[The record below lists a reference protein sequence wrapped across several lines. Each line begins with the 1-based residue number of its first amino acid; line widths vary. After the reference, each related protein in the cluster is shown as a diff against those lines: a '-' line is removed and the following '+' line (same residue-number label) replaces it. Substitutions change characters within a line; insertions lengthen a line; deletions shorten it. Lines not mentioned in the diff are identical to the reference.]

1 MTRIPYPKRKTT
13 SILVAGAVAVLF
25 GGCGGGGGGGSSDA
39 PPAPTPQTLS
49 GTAAIGRPLA
59 RSPVYLKDA
68 KGAMKSAYTDEGGK
82 FSFDVTGLTAPF
94 ILRSQDEGLYSYAG
108 EAGTTNLTPFTTI
121 ITGIAAGDNPQKV
134 YDTPRSL
141 NIDQAMQALRDLLKP
156 ALKQLGVAETVDL
169 MRTAFDANG
178 TGLDAVIDAIRIA
191 PPPSNSNVLTVTNAF
206 TNTVIATATVN
217 AANDVSITDAID
229 ANEAAVVPSGS
240 LTKKKYF
247 VYVDT
252 DGSGP
257 EVPRGPFMLDLTEDG
272 QGRISGAIVVVEGDT
287 GDMKSVPF
295 GGTRTGTAL
304 RLTAQAIA
312 CSNTQATN
320 EDGTV
325 VLDLTESSGT
335 LAGELKQYLRPG
347 DTCEGLTRNA
357 DGSYSIAFTGE
368 DVTNATAANL
378 AGTYDIYA
386 TPNGNYSEEGP
397 ATLRLQQNG
406 SGIEATLEFT
416 DDTGKTRT
424 VSGSGSVY
432 GAYGILRLP
441 VIICSDTCLP
451 NGTCP
456 EAENATFFGR
466 FENGR
471 LAGWYGDGVPPGDRC
486 KAIPHDPS
494 PTPQTTDAQGV
505 WRAVKK

>member
-1 MTRIPYPKRKTT
+1 MTRTHYPKRKTT
-13 SILVAGAVAVLF
+13 SLLVAGALAVLF
-25 GGCGGGGGGGSSDA
+25 GGCGGGGGSE
-39 PPAPTPQTLS
+39 PPPGPTPQTLS

-59 RSPVYLKDA
+59 RSPIYLKDA
-68 KGAMKSAYTDEGGK
+68 RGAMKSAYTDDDGK

-108 EAGTTNLTPFTTI
+108 EAGTTNLTPFTTL
-121 ITGIAAGDNPQKV
+121 ITGIAAGDDPQKV

-178 TGLDAVIDAIRIA
+178 TGLDAVIDAIRIP

-206 TNTVIATATVN
+206 TGAVVATATVN
-217 AANDVSITDAID
+217 GANDVTVTDPID
-229 ANEAAVVPSGS
+229 ASEAATMPSGG

-247 VYVDT
+247 VYVDP

-257 EVPRGPFMLDLTEDG
+257 ELSMGPFMLDLTEDA
-272 QGRISGAIVVVEGDT
+272 QGRVSGAIVVVEGDT
-287 GDMKSVPF
+287 GDMKSVPL

-304 RLTAQAIA
+304 QLTTQAIA

-320 EDGTV
+320 NDGTV
-325 VLDLTESSGT
+325 VLELTLDAAGN
-335 LAGELKQYLRPG
+335 LAGVLKQFLPTG
-347 DTCEGLTRNA
+347 DTCEGMPQNS
-357 DGSYSIAFTGE
+357 DGSYSFTFTGE
-368 DVTNATAANL
+368 DVTSASPANL

-386 TPNGNYSEEGP
+386 TPHGNYPEQGP

-406 SGIEATLEFT
+406 SGVEATLEFT
-416 DDTGKTRT
+416 DDTGQKRT
-424 VSGSGSVY
+424 VSGTGAVY

-466 FENGR
+466 FDNGSV
-471 LAGWYGDGVPPGDRC
+471 AGWFGDGVPPGDRC
-486 KAIPHDPS
+486 KATYHDQS
-494 PTPQTTDAQGV
+494 PNPQTTDAQGV